1 MKIKPASILFL
12 FLIAT
17 LSFSCIDEGQTLDAI
32 FEKDVKA
39 IAEYVDASDMV
50 NVKELIDPVTGISII
65 WQEVSGSKS
74 VITRGDTI
82 AADYTGRFLNDV
94 VFDSSIDSVARANNI
109 FRPQGIYVPI
119 RFRTSSDVDGNRQPR
134 VIPGFELGLLQLERG
149 DKATIII
156 PSELAYG
163 NDARQ
168 GIPQNSVLIFEVEL
182 FEVKTGPQQ

>member
-1 MKIKPASILFL
+1 
-12 FLIAT
+12 
-17 LSFSCIDEGQTLDAI
+17 
-32 FEKDVKA
+32 
-39 IAEYVDASDMV
+39 
-50 NVKELIDPVTGISII
+50 
-65 WQEVSGSKS
+65 
-74 VITRGDTI
+74 
-82 AADYTGRFLNDV
+82 
-94 VFDSSIDSVARANNI
+94 
-109 FRPQGIYVPI
+109 
-119 RFRTSSDVDGNRQPR
+119 